1 MRELAEIRI
10 KMSLNLLKCITQ
22 TIVVQWVKQVKWQI
36 QTICTL
42 PLTILLVQNKIL
54 KKTKNLRW
62 ESLKTTL
69 EKETQLFLIH

>member
-22 TIVVQWVKQVKWQI
+22 TIVVQWVKQEKWQI

-42 PLTILLVQNKIL
+42 PLTIFLVQNKIL

-62 ESLKTTL
+62 E
-69 EKETQLFLIH
+69 

>member
-22 TIVVQWVKQVKWQI
+22 TIVVQWVKLVKWQI

-62 ESLKTTL
+62 E
-69 EKETQLFLIH
+69 

>member
-62 ESLKTTL
+62 E
-69 EKETQLFLIH
+69 